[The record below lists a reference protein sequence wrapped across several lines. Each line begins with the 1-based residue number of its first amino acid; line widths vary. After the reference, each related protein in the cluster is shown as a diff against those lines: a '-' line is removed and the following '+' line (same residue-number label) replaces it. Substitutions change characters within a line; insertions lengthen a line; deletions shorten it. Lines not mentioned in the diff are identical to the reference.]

1 MFAISLPLC
10 YDSLMEDLKKNDI
23 YTVTIEDYS
32 SDASGI
38 CRINGRVVFVPKAI
52 PGEEWEIKIV
62 KVRHD
67 CAYARGERLLKASP
81 ARIVSACP
89 YFGLCGGC
97 DTQHISYEEE
107 LRFKLR
113 LVNSALRRIGKQ
125 SMQATEIIGSENISH
140 YRNKGIF
147 AIGTIDGKARCG
159 FFRERSHQLIAVD
172 DCLIQDELSCRAAI
186 AVTDFMNA
194 NGTAPYDEAAGTGAV
209 RHVFC
214 RRSVHGSDVLLC
226 IVSRE
231 GFGKKTQAFIDYLR
245 KVCPELTGIVLNIN
259 RSTGN
264 TVLSGDF
271 YTLWG
276 RGSIN
281 DTLCGFKFDIAPQA
295 FFQVN
300 PPQAERLYA
309 RALEYATL
317 TPDMLALDLYC
328 GAGTISLCLSAHAK
342 KVIGAEIVPEAVDNA
357 NKNALANNVANVEF
371 ILADAGQAAKAL
383 YERGERPDVVVVDP
397 PRKGLLE
404 NAIEAVAAMQ
414 PQRIVYVS
422 CDPATLARDIL
433 RFNACGYTLAKVTAV
448 DMFPRTRHVETV
460 CLLSKL
466 QSKEHIEIEVK
477 MDELDLT
484 SAESK
489 ATYEEIKAYVLE
501 HNGLKVSHLYIAQ
514 VKQKCGIIER
524 ENYNKPKSED
534 AKQPQCP
541 PEKEAAIIEALRY
554 YGMIK

>member
-107 LRFKLR
+107 LRFKLG

-186 AVTDFMNA
+186 AVTEFMNA
-194 NGTAPYDEAAGTGAV
+194 NGISPYDEAAGTGAV

-214 RRSVHGSDVLLC
+214 RCSVHGSDVLLC

-231 GFGKKTQAFIDYLR
+231 GLGKKTQAFIDYLR

-309 RALEYATL
+309 RALEYAAL

-328 GAGTISLCLSAHAK
+328 GAGTISLCLSAHVK

-433 RFNACGYTLAKVTAV
+433 RFNAYSYTLEKVTAV

-460 CLLSKL
+460 CQLVLRNPVT
-466 QSKEHIEIEVK
+466 HINIDVDVE
-477 MDELDLT
+477 ELVQDKRG
-484 SAESK
+484 A
-489 ATYEEIKAYVLE
+489 ATYGQIKDYVLE
-501 HNGLKVSHLYIAQ
+501 HSGLKVSSLYIAQ
-514 VKQKCGIIER
+514 VKQKCDIIER
-524 ENYNKPKSED
+524 ENYNKSKSED

-541 PEKEAAIIEALRY
+541 PEKEVAIMEALRY

>member
-1 MFAISLPLC
+1 M
-10 YDSLMEDLKKNDI
+10 
-23 YTVTIEDYS
+23 
-32 SDASGI
+32 
-38 CRINGRVVFVPKAI
+38 
-52 PGEEWEIKIV
+52 
-62 KVRHD
+62 
-67 CAYARGERLLKASP
+67 
-81 ARIVSACP
+81 
-89 YFGLCGGC
+89 
-97 DTQHISYEEE
+97 
-107 LRFKLR
+107 
-113 LVNSALRRIGKQ
+113 
-125 SMQATEIIGSENISH
+125 
-140 YRNKGIF
+140 
-147 AIGTIDGKARCG
+147 
-159 FFRERSHQLIAVD
+159 
-172 DCLIQDELSCRAAI
+172 
-186 AVTDFMNA
+186 
-194 NGTAPYDEAAGTGAV
+194 
-209 RHVFC
+209 
-214 RRSVHGSDVLLC
+214 LLC

-231 GFGKKTQAFIDYLR
+231 GLGKKTQAFIDYLR

-309 RALEYATL
+309 RALEYAAL

-433 RFNACGYTLAKVTAV
+433 RFNAYSYTLEKVTAV

-460 CLLSKL
+460 CQLVLRNPVT
-466 QSKEHIEIEVK
+466 HINIDVDVE
-477 MDELDLT
+477 ELVQDKRG
-484 SAESK
+484 A
-489 ATYEEIKAYVLE
+489 ATYGQIKDYVLE
-501 HNGLKVSHLYIAQ
+501 HSGLKVSSLYIAQ
-514 VKQKCGIIER
+514 VKQKCDIIER
-524 ENYNKPKSED
+524 ENYNKSKSED

-541 PEKEAAIIEALRY
+541 PEKEVAIMEALRY

>member
-32 SDASGI
+32 SDTSGI

-107 LRFKLR
+107 LRFKLG

-186 AVTDFMNA
+186 AVTEFMNA
-194 NGTAPYDEAAGTGAV
+194 NGISPYDEAAGTGAV

-231 GFGKKTQAFIDYLR
+231 GLGKKTQAFIDCLR
-245 KVCPELTGIVLNIN
+245 KACPELTGIVLNIN

-309 RALEYATL
+309 RAIEYAAL

-433 RFNACGYTLAKVTAV
+433 RFNAYSYTLEKVTAV

-460 CLLSKL
+460 CQLVLRNPVT
-466 QSKEHIEIEVK
+466 HINIDVDVE
-477 MDELDLT
+477 ELVQDKRG
-484 SAESK
+484 A
-489 ATYEEIKAYVLE
+489 ATYGQIKDYVLE
-501 HNGLKVSHLYIAQ
+501 HSGLKVSSLYIAQ
-514 VKQKCGIIER
+514 VKQKCDIIER
-524 ENYNKPKSED
+524 ENYNKSKSED

-541 PEKEAAIIEALRY
+541 PEKEVAIMEALRY

>member
-81 ARIVSACP
+81 ARIVFACP

-107 LRFKLR
+107 LRFKLG

-186 AVTDFMNA
+186 AVTEFMNA
-194 NGTAPYDEAAGTGAV
+194 NGISPYDEAAGTGAV

-231 GFGKKTQAFIDYLR
+231 GLGKKTQAFIDCLR
-245 KVCPELTGIVLNIN
+245 KACPELTGIVLNIN

-309 RALEYATL
+309 RAIEYAAL

-433 RFNACGYTLAKVTAV
+433 RFNAYSYTLEKVTAV

-460 CLLSKL
+460 VLLSKGEVD
-466 QSKEHIEIEVK
+466 SKKIRVEFSLED
-477 MDELDLT
+477 MDMSEFQDG
-484 SAESK
+484 
-489 ATYEEIKAYVLE
+489 ATYPQIKEYVLE
-501 HNGLKVSHLYIAQ
+501 HTGLKVSNLYISQ
-514 VKQKCGIIER
+514 IKRKCGIGVGK
-524 ENYNKPKSED
+524 NYNLPKSED
-534 AKQPQCP
+534 SRQPQCP
-541 PEKEAAIIEALRY
+541 QEKEKAIREAFKY
-554 YGMIK
+554 FGMI

>member
-52 PGEEWEIKIV
+52 PGEEWEIRIV

-107 LRFKLR
+107 LRFKLG

-186 AVTDFMNA
+186 AVTEFMNA
-194 NGTAPYDEAAGTGAV
+194 NGISPYDEAAGTGAV
-209 RHVFC
+209 RHVVC
-214 RRSVHGSDVLLC
+214 RCSVHGSDVLLC

-231 GFGKKTQAFIDYLR
+231 GLGKKTQAFIDYLR

-309 RALEYATL
+309 RALEYAAL

-433 RFNACGYTLAKVTAV
+433 RFNAYSYTLEKVTAV

-460 CLLSKL
+460 CQLVLRNPVT
-466 QSKEHIEIEVK
+466 HINIDVDVE
-477 MDELDLT
+477 ELVQDKRG
-484 SAESK
+484 A
-489 ATYEEIKAYVLE
+489 ATYGQIKDYVLE
-501 HNGLKVSHLYIAQ
+501 HSGLKVSSLYIAQ
-514 VKQKCGIIER
+514 VKQKCDIIER
-524 ENYNKPKSED
+524 ENYNKSKSED

-541 PEKEAAIIEALRY
+541 PEKEVAIMEALRY

>member
-107 LRFKLR
+107 LRFKLG

-186 AVTDFMNA
+186 AVTEFMNA
-194 NGTAPYDEAAGTGAV
+194 NGISPYDEAAGTGAV

-231 GFGKKTQAFIDYLR
+231 GLGKKTQAFIDCLR
-245 KVCPELTGIVLNIN
+245 KACPELTGIVLNIN

-309 RALEYATL
+309 RAIEYAAL

-342 KVIGAEIVPEAVDNA
+342 KVIGAEIVHEAVDNA

-433 RFNACGYTLAKVTAV
+433 RFNAYSYTLEKVTAV

-460 CLLSKL
+460 CQLVLRNPVT
-466 QSKEHIEIEVK
+466 HINIDVDVE
-477 MDELDLT
+477 ELVQDKRG
-484 SAESK
+484 A
-489 ATYEEIKAYVLE
+489 ATYGQIKDYVLE
-501 HNGLKVSHLYIAQ
+501 HSGLKVSSLYIAQ
-514 VKQKCGIIER
+514 VKQKCDIIER
-524 ENYNKPKSED
+524 ENYNKSKSED

-541 PEKEAAIIEALRY
+541 PEKEVAIMEALRY

>member
-1 MFAISLPLC
+1 
-10 YDSLMEDLKKNDI
+10 MEDLKKNDI

-107 LRFKLR
+107 LRFKLG

-186 AVTDFMNA
+186 AVTEFMNA
-194 NGTAPYDEAAGTGAV
+194 NGISPYDEAAGTGAV

-231 GFGKKTQAFIDYLR
+231 GLGKKTQAFIDCLR
-245 KVCPELTGIVLNIN
+245 KACPELTGIVLNIN

-309 RALEYATL
+309 RAIEYAAL

-433 RFNACGYTLAKVTAV
+433 RFNAYSYTLEKVTAV

-460 CLLSKL
+460 CQLVLRNPVT
-466 QSKEHIEIEVK
+466 HINIDVDVE
-477 MDELDLT
+477 ELVQDKRG
-484 SAESK
+484 A
-489 ATYEEIKAYVLE
+489 ATYGQIKDYVLE
-501 HNGLKVSHLYIAQ
+501 HSGLKVSSLYIAQ
-514 VKQKCGIIER
+514 VKQKCDIIER
-524 ENYNKPKSED
+524 ENYNKSKSED

-541 PEKEAAIIEALRY
+541 PEKEVAIMEALRY

>member
-186 AVTDFMNA
+186 AVTEFMNA
-194 NGTAPYDEAAGTGAV
+194 NGIAPYDEAAGTGAV

-433 RFNACGYTLAKVTAV
+433 RFNAYSYTLEKVTAV

-460 CLLSKL
+460 CQLVLRNPVT
-466 QSKEHIEIEVK
+466 HINIDVDVE
-477 MDELDLT
+477 ELVQDKRG
-484 SAESK
+484 A
-489 ATYEEIKAYVLE
+489 ATYGQIKDYVLE
-501 HNGLKVSHLYIAQ
+501 HSGLKVSSLYIAQ
-514 VKQKCGIIER
+514 VKQKCDIIEC
-524 ENYNKPKSED
+524 ENYNKSKSED

-541 PEKEAAIIEALRY
+541 PEKEVAIMEALRY

>member
-107 LRFKLR
+107 LRFKLG

-186 AVTDFMNA
+186 AVTEFMNA
-194 NGTAPYDEAAGTGAV
+194 NGISPYDEAAGTGAV

-231 GFGKKTQAFIDYLR
+231 GLGKKTQAFIDCLR
-245 KVCPELTGIVLNIN
+245 KACPELTGIVLNIN

-309 RALEYATL
+309 RAIEYAAL

-433 RFNACGYTLAKVTAV
+433 RFNAYSYTLEKVTAV

-460 CLLSKL
+460 CQLVLRNPVT
-466 QSKEHIEIEVK
+466 HINIDVDVE
-477 MDELDLT
+477 ELVQDKRG
-484 SAESK
+484 A
-489 ATYEEIKAYVLE
+489 ATYGQIKDYVLE
-501 HNGLKVSHLYIAQ
+501 HSGLKVSSLYIAQ
-514 VKQKCGIIER
+514 VKQKCDIIER
-524 ENYNKPKSED
+524 ENYNKSKSED

-541 PEKEAAIIEALRY
+541 PEKEVAIMEALRY
-554 YGMIK
+554 YGIIK

>member
-1 MFAISLPLC
+1 
-10 YDSLMEDLKKNDI
+10 MEDLKKNDI

>member
-1 MFAISLPLC
+1 M
-10 YDSLMEDLKKNDI
+10 KKNDI

-107 LRFKLR
+107 LRFKLG

-186 AVTDFMNA
+186 AVTEFMNA
-194 NGTAPYDEAAGTGAV
+194 NGISPYDEAAGTGAV

-231 GFGKKTQAFIDYLR
+231 GLGKKTQAFIDCLR
-245 KVCPELTGIVLNIN
+245 KACPELTGIVLNIN

-309 RALEYATL
+309 RAIEYAAL

-433 RFNACGYTLAKVTAV
+433 RFNAYSYTLEKVTAV

-460 CLLSKL
+460 CQLVLRNPVT
-466 QSKEHIEIEVK
+466 HINIDVDVE
-477 MDELDLT
+477 ELVQDKRG
-484 SAESK
+484 A
-489 ATYEEIKAYVLE
+489 ATYGQIKDYVLE
-501 HNGLKVSHLYIAQ
+501 HSGLKVSSLYIAQ
-514 VKQKCGIIER
+514 VKQKCDIIER
-524 ENYNKPKSED
+524 ENYNKSKSED

-541 PEKEAAIIEALRY
+541 PEKEVAIMEALRY

>member
-107 LRFKLR
+107 LRFKLG

-186 AVTDFMNA
+186 AVTEFMNA
-194 NGTAPYDEAAGTGAV
+194 NGIAPYDEAAGTGAV

-214 RRSVHGSDVLLC
+214 RCSVHGSDVLLC

-245 KVCPELTGIVLNIN
+245 KVCPELTSIVLNIN

-309 RALEYATL
+309 RALEYAAL

-433 RFNACGYTLAKVTAV
+433 RFNAYSYTLEKVTAV

-460 CLLSKL
+460 CQLVLRNPVT
-466 QSKEHIEIEVK
+466 HINIDVDVE
-477 MDELDLT
+477 ELVQDKRG
-484 SAESK
+484 A
-489 ATYEEIKAYVLE
+489 ATYGQIKDYVLE
-501 HNGLKVSHLYIAQ
+501 HSGLKVSSLYIAQ
-514 VKQKCGIIER
+514 VKQKCDIIER
-524 ENYNKPKSED
+524 ENYNKSKSED

-541 PEKEAAIIEALRY
+541 PEKEVAIMEALRY

>member
-1 MFAISLPLC
+1 MFAIRLPLC

-52 PGEEWEIKIV
+52 TGEEWEIKIV

-107 LRFKLR
+107 LRFKLG

-172 DCLIQDELSCRAAI
+172 DCLIQDELSCRAAA

-194 NGTAPYDEAAGTGAV
+194 NGIVPYDEAAGTGAV

-231 GFGKKTQAFIDYLR
+231 GFGKKTQAFIDCLR

-309 RALEYATL
+309 RAIEYAAL

-422 CDPATLARDIL
+422 CDPATLARDIF
-433 RFNACGYTLAKVTAV
+433 RFNAYGYTLKEVTAV

-460 CLLSKL
+460 VLLSRETNPLTVEVRMKVETGEV
-466 QSKEHIEIEVK
+466 KEHPTYKPIQEYVQEKYGFKVHTAYIAEVK
-477 MDELDLT
+477 RMVGLDMH
-484 SAESK
+484 K
-489 ATYEEIKAYVLE
+489 APNAVEQRKHEY
-501 HNGLKVSHLYIAQ
+501 H
-514 VKQKCGIIER
+514 
-524 ENYNKPKSED
+524 P
-534 AKQPQCP
+534 CP
-541 PEKEAAIIEALRY
+541 PEKVEAIKDALRHF
-554 YGMIK
+554 GLISE

>member
-38 CRINGRVVFVPKAI
+38 CRINGRVVFVSKAI

-107 LRFKLR
+107 LRFKLG

-125 SMQATEIIGSENISH
+125 SMQATEIIGSDSVSH

-147 AIGTIDGKARCG
+147 AVGAVDGKTRCG
-159 FFRERSHQLIAVD
+159 FFRERTHQLIAVD
-172 DCLIQDELSCRAAI
+172 NCLIQDEISCRAAI
-186 AVTDFMNA
+186 AVTEFMNS
-194 NGTAPYDEAAGTGAV
+194 NGIAPYDEAAGSGAI

-281 DTLCGFKFDIAPQA
+281 DMLCGFKFDIAPQA

-309 RALEYATL
+309 RALEYAAL

-433 RFNACGYTLAKVTAV
+433 RFNACGYTLTKVTAV

-460 CLLSKL
+460 VLLSRETNPL
-466 QSKEHIEIEVK
+466 TVEVRMEVETGEVKEHPTYKRIQEYVQEKYGFKVHTAYIAEVK
-477 MDELDLT
+477 RMVGLDMH
-484 SAESK
+484 K
-489 ATYEEIKAYVLE
+489 APNAVEQRKHEY
-501 HNGLKVSHLYIAQ
+501 H
-514 VKQKCGIIER
+514 
-524 ENYNKPKSED
+524 P
-534 AKQPQCP
+534 CP
-541 PEKEAAIIEALRY
+541 PEKVEAIKDALRHF
-554 YGMIK
+554 GLIAE

>member
-107 LRFKLR
+107 LRFKLG

-186 AVTDFMNA
+186 AVTEFMNA
-194 NGTAPYDEAAGTGAV
+194 NGISPYDEAAGTGAV

-231 GFGKKTQAFIDYLR
+231 GLGKKTQAFIDCLR
-245 KVCPELTGIVLNIN
+245 KACPELTGIVLNIN

-281 DTLCGFKFDIAPQA
+281 DTLCGFKFDVAPQA

-309 RALEYATL
+309 RAIEYAAL

-433 RFNACGYTLAKVTAV
+433 RFNAYSYTLEKVTAV

-460 CLLSKL
+460 CQLVLRNPVT
-466 QSKEHIEIEVK
+466 HINIDVDVE
-477 MDELDLT
+477 ELVQDKRG
-484 SAESK
+484 A
-489 ATYEEIKAYVLE
+489 ATYGQIKDYVLE
-501 HNGLKVSHLYIAQ
+501 HSGLKVSSLYIAQ
-514 VKQKCGIIER
+514 VKQKCDIIER
-524 ENYNKPKSED
+524 ENYNKSKSED

-541 PEKEAAIIEALRY
+541 PEKEVAIMEALRY

>member
-1 MFAISLPLC
+1 MFAIRLPLC

-52 PGEEWEIKIV
+52 PGEEWEIRIV

-67 CAYARGERLLKASP
+67 CAYARGERLIKVSP
-81 ARIVSACP
+81 ARIESACP

-97 DTQHISYEEE
+97 DTQHISFEEE
-107 LRFKLR
+107 LRFKLG

-125 SMQATEIIGSENISH
+125 SVQATEIIGSDSVSH

-147 AIGTIDGKARCG
+147 AVGAVDGKTRCG

-172 DCLIQDELSCRAAI
+172 NCLIQDEISCRAAI
-186 AVTDFMNA
+186 AVTEFMNS
-194 NGTAPYDEAAGTGAV
+194 NGIAPYDEAAGTGAV

-309 RALEYATL
+309 RALEYAAL

-460 CLLSKL
+460 ALLENS
-466 QSKEHIEIEVK
+466 
-477 MDELDLT
+477 
-484 SAESK
+484 SAESG
-489 ATYEEIKAYVLE
+489 V
-501 HNGLKVSHLYIAQ
+501 
-514 VKQKCGIIER
+514 
-524 ENYNKPKSED
+524 
-534 AKQPQCP
+534 
-541 PEKEAAIIEALRY
+541 
-554 YGMIK
+554 

>member
-1 MFAISLPLC
+1 
-10 YDSLMEDLKKNDI
+10 MEDLKKNDI

-107 LRFKLR
+107 LRFKLG

-186 AVTDFMNA
+186 AVTEFMNA
-194 NGTAPYDEAAGTGAV
+194 NGISPYDEAAGTGAV
-209 RHVFC
+209 RQVFC
-214 RRSVHGSDVLLC
+214 RCSVHGSDVLLC

-231 GFGKKTQAFIDYLR
+231 GLGKKTQAFIDCLR
-245 KVCPELTGIVLNIN
+245 KACPELTGIVLNIN

-309 RALEYATL
+309 RAIEYAAL

-433 RFNACGYTLAKVTAV
+433 RFNAYSYTLEKVTAV

-460 CLLSKL
+460 VLLSHKKPDSVINVKVEFGEGEGKIPL
-466 QSKEHIEIEVK
+466 DNIEKRAESYKPKERVTYKMIKEYIEAKHGFKVHTAYIAEVK
-477 MDELDLT
+477 RDLGLPMYDAPNAVEEL
-484 SAESK
+484 
-489 ATYEEIKAYVLE
+489 
-501 HNGLKVSHLYIAQ
+501 
-514 VKQKCGIIER
+514 
-524 ENYNKPKSED
+524 
-534 AKQPQCP
+534 KQPRKHP
-541 PEKEAAIIEALRY
+541 TPEKVEAIKDALKHFEV
-554 YGMIK
+554 I

>member
-52 PGEEWEIKIV
+52 PGEEWEIRIV

-107 LRFKLR
+107 LRFKLG

-186 AVTDFMNA
+186 AVTEFMNA
-194 NGTAPYDEAAGTGAV
+194 NGISPYDEAAGTGAV

-231 GFGKKTQAFIDYLR
+231 GLGKKTQAFIDCLR
-245 KVCPELTGIVLNIN
+245 KACPELTGIVLNIN

-309 RALEYATL
+309 RAIEYAAL

-433 RFNACGYTLAKVTAV
+433 RFNAYSYTLEKVTAV

-460 CLLSKL
+460 CQLVLRNPVT
-466 QSKEHIEIEVK
+466 HINIDVDVE
-477 MDELDLT
+477 ELVQDKRG
-484 SAESK
+484 A
-489 ATYEEIKAYVLE
+489 ATYGQIKDYVLE
-501 HNGLKVSHLYIAQ
+501 HSGLKVSSLYIAQ
-514 VKQKCGIIER
+514 VKQKCDIIER
-524 ENYNKPKSED
+524 ENYNKSKSED

-541 PEKEAAIIEALRY
+541 PEKEVAIMEALRY

>member
-32 SDASGI
+32 SDTSGI

-107 LRFKLR
+107 LRFKLG

-186 AVTDFMNA
+186 AVTEFMNA
-194 NGTAPYDEAAGTGAV
+194 NGISPYDEAAGTGAV

-231 GFGKKTQAFIDYLR
+231 GLGKKTQAFIDCLR
-245 KVCPELTGIVLNIN
+245 KACPELTGIVLNIN

-309 RALEYATL
+309 RAIEYAAL

-433 RFNACGYTLAKVTAV
+433 RFNAYSYTLEKVTAV

-460 CLLSKL
+460 VLLSKGEVD
-466 QSKEHIEIEVK
+466 SKKIRVEFSLED
-477 MDELDLT
+477 MDMSEFQDG
-484 SAESK
+484 
-489 ATYEEIKAYVLE
+489 ATYTQIKDYVLE
-501 HNGLKVSHLYIAQ
+501 HSGLKVSNLYISQ
-514 VKQKCGIIER
+514 IKRKCGIEVGK
-524 ENYNKPKSED
+524 NYNLPKSED
-534 AKQPQCP
+534 SRQPMCP
-541 PEKEAAIIEALRY
+541 PEKEKAIREAFKY
-554 YGMIK
+554 FGMI

>member
-1 MFAISLPLC
+1 
-10 YDSLMEDLKKNDI
+10 MEDLKKNDI

-52 PGEEWEIKIV
+52 PGEEWEIRIV

-81 ARIVSACP
+81 ARIESACP

-107 LRFKLR
+107 LRFKLG

-125 SMQATEIIGSENISH
+125 SMQATEIIGSDSVSH

-186 AVTDFMNA
+186 AVTEFMNS
-194 NGTAPYDEAAGTGAV
+194 NGIAPYDEAAGTGAV

-214 RRSVHGSDVLLC
+214 RRSVHGSDGLLC

-231 GFGKKTQAFIDYLR
+231 GFGKKTQTFIDYLR

-264 TVLSGDF
+264 TVLTGDF

-309 RALEYATL
+309 RAIEYAAL

-433 RFNACGYTLAKVTAV
+433 RFNACGYTLTKVTAV

-460 CLLSKL
+460 VLLSRETNPL
-466 QSKEHIEIEVK
+466 TVEVRMEVETGEVKEHPTYKRIQEYVQEKYGFKVHTAYIVEVK
-477 MDELDLT
+477 RMVGLDMH
-484 SAESK
+484 K
-489 ATYEEIKAYVLE
+489 APNAVE
-501 HNGLKVSHLYIAQ
+501 
-514 VKQKCGIIER
+514 QKKHE
-524 ENYNKPKSED
+524 YHP
-534 AKQPQCP
+534 CP
-541 PEKEAAIIEALRY
+541 PEKVEAIKDALRHF
-554 YGMIK
+554 GLISE

>member
-38 CRINGRVVFVPKAI
+38 CRINGRVAFVPKAI

-107 LRFKLR
+107 LRFKLG

-186 AVTDFMNA
+186 AVTEFMNA
-194 NGTAPYDEAAGTGAV
+194 NGISPYDEAAGTGAV

-214 RRSVHGSDVLLC
+214 RCSVHGSDVLLC

-231 GFGKKTQAFIDYLR
+231 GLGKKTQAFIDYLR

-309 RALEYATL
+309 RALEYAAL

-433 RFNACGYTLAKVTAV
+433 RFNAYSYTLEKVTAV

-460 CLLSKL
+460 CQLVLRNPVT
-466 QSKEHIEIEVK
+466 HINIDVDVE
-477 MDELDLT
+477 ELVQDKRG
-484 SAESK
+484 A
-489 ATYEEIKAYVLE
+489 ATYGQIKDYVLE
-501 HNGLKVSHLYIAQ
+501 HSGLKVSSLYIAQ
-514 VKQKCGIIER
+514 VKQKCDIIER
-524 ENYNKPKSED
+524 ENYNKSKSED

-541 PEKEAAIIEALRY
+541 PEKEVAIMEALRY

>member
-107 LRFKLR
+107 LRFKLG

-214 RRSVHGSDVLLC
+214 RCSVHGSDVLLC

-309 RALEYATL
+309 RALEYAAL

-460 CLLSKL
+460 ALL
-466 QSKEHIEIEVK
+466 E
-477 MDELDLT
+477 
-484 SAESK
+484 
-489 ATYEEIKAYVLE
+489 
-501 HNGLKVSHLYIAQ
+501 NGSPDQGTQLK
-514 VKQKCGIIER
+514 
-524 ENYNKPKSED
+524 
-534 AKQPQCP
+534 
-541 PEKEAAIIEALRY
+541 
-554 YGMIK
+554 

>member
-1 MFAISLPLC
+1 
-10 YDSLMEDLKKNDI
+10 MEDLKKNDI

-107 LRFKLR
+107 LRFKLG

-186 AVTDFMNA
+186 AVTEFMNA
-194 NGTAPYDEAAGTGAV
+194 NGISPYDEAAGTGAV

-231 GFGKKTQAFIDYLR
+231 GLGKKTQAFIDCLR
-245 KVCPELTGIVLNIN
+245 KACPELTGIVLNIN

-281 DTLCGFKFDIAPQA
+281 DTLCGFKFDITPQA

-309 RALEYATL
+309 RAIEYAAL

-433 RFNACGYTLAKVTAV
+433 RFNAYSYTLEKVTAV

-460 CLLSKL
+460 CQLVLRNPVT
-466 QSKEHIEIEVK
+466 HINIDVDVE
-477 MDELDLT
+477 ELVQDKRG
-484 SAESK
+484 A
-489 ATYEEIKAYVLE
+489 ATYGQIKDYVLE
-501 HNGLKVSHLYIAQ
+501 HSGLKVSSLYIAQ
-514 VKQKCGIIER
+514 VKQKCDIIER
-524 ENYNKPKSED
+524 ENYNKSKSED

-541 PEKEAAIIEALRY
+541 PEKEVAIMEALRY

>member
-38 CRINGRVVFVPKAI
+38 CRINGRVVFVPKVI

-67 CAYARGERLLKASP
+67 CAYARGERLLKPSP
-81 ARIVSACP
+81 ARIESACP

-107 LRFKLR
+107 LRFKLG

-125 SMQATEIIGSENISH
+125 SLQATEIIGSENISH

-147 AIGTIDGKARCG
+147 AVGTVDGKARCG
-159 FFRERSHQLIAVD
+159 FFRERTHQLIAVD
-172 DCLIQDELSCRAAI
+172 DCLIQDELSCRAAA

-194 NGTAPYDEAAGTGAV
+194 NGIAPYDEAAGTGAV

-214 RRSVHGSDVLLC
+214 RRAVHGGDVLLC
-226 IVSRE
+226 VVSRE
-231 GFGKKTQAFIDYLR
+231 GFGKKTQAFADYLR
-245 KVCPELTGIVLNIN
+245 KACPELTGIVLNIN
-259 RSTGN
+259 RRTGN

-309 RALEYATL
+309 RALEYAAL

-357 NKNALANNVANVEF
+357 NKNALANNVTNVEF

-404 NAIEAVAAMQ
+404 NAVEAVAAMQ
-414 PQRIVYVS
+414 PRRIVYVS
-422 CDPATLARDIL
+422 CDPATLSRDIL
-433 RFNACGYTLAKVTAV
+433 RFNAYGYTLEKVTAV

-460 CLLSKL
+460 VLLSRETNPL
-466 QSKEHIEIEVK
+466 TVEVRMEVETGEVKEHPTYKRIQEYVQEKYGFKVHTAYIAEVK
-477 MDELDLT
+477 RMVGLDMH
-484 SAESK
+484 K
-489 ATYEEIKAYVLE
+489 APNAVEQRKHEY
-501 HNGLKVSHLYIAQ
+501 H
-514 VKQKCGIIER
+514 
-524 ENYNKPKSED
+524 P
-534 AKQPQCP
+534 CP
-541 PEKEAAIIEALRY
+541 PEKVEAIKDALRHF
-554 YGMIK
+554 GLISE

>member
-107 LRFKLR
+107 LRFKLG

-186 AVTDFMNA
+186 AVTEFMNA
-194 NGTAPYDEAAGTGAV
+194 NGISPYDEAAGTGAV

-214 RRSVHGSDVLLC
+214 RCSVHGSDVLLC

-231 GFGKKTQAFIDYLR
+231 GLGKKTQAFIDYLR

-309 RALEYATL
+309 RALEYAAL

-433 RFNACGYTLAKVTAV
+433 RFNAYSYTLEKVTAV

-460 CLLSKL
+460 CQLVLRNPVT
-466 QSKEHIEIEVK
+466 HINIDVDVE
-477 MDELDLT
+477 ELVQDKRG
-484 SAESK
+484 A
-489 ATYEEIKAYVLE
+489 ATYGQIKDYVLE
-501 HNGLKVSHLYIAQ
+501 HSGLKVSSLYIAQ
-514 VKQKCGIIER
+514 VKQKCDIIER
-524 ENYNKPKSED
+524 ENYNKSKSED

-541 PEKEAAIIEALRY
+541 PEKEVAIMEALRY

>member
-1 MFAISLPLC
+1 
-10 YDSLMEDLKKNDI
+10 MEDLKKNDI

-107 LRFKLR
+107 LRFKLG

-186 AVTDFMNA
+186 AVTEFMNA
-194 NGTAPYDEAAGTGAV
+194 NGISPYDEAAGTGAV

-214 RRSVHGSDVLLC
+214 RCSVHGSDVLLC

-231 GFGKKTQAFIDYLR
+231 GLGKKTQAFIDYLR

-309 RALEYATL
+309 RALEYAAL

-433 RFNACGYTLAKVTAV
+433 RFNAYSYTLEKVTAV

-460 CLLSKL
+460 CQLVLRNPVT
-466 QSKEHIEIEVK
+466 HINIDVDVE
-477 MDELDLT
+477 ELVQDKRG
-484 SAESK
+484 A
-489 ATYEEIKAYVLE
+489 ATYGQIKDYVLE
-501 HNGLKVSHLYIAQ
+501 HSGLKVSSLYIAQ
-514 VKQKCGIIER
+514 VKQKCDIIER
-524 ENYNKPKSED
+524 ENYNKSKSED

-541 PEKEAAIIEALRY
+541 PEKEVAIMEALRY

>member
-1 MFAISLPLC
+1 
-10 YDSLMEDLKKNDI
+10 
-23 YTVTIEDYS
+23 
-32 SDASGI
+32 
-38 CRINGRVVFVPKAI
+38 
-52 PGEEWEIKIV
+52 
-62 KVRHD
+62 
-67 CAYARGERLLKASP
+67 
-81 ARIVSACP
+81 
-89 YFGLCGGC
+89 
-97 DTQHISYEEE
+97 
-107 LRFKLR
+107 
-113 LVNSALRRIGKQ
+113 
-125 SMQATEIIGSENISH
+125 MQATEIIGSENISH

-186 AVTDFMNA
+186 AVTEFMNA
-194 NGTAPYDEAAGTGAV
+194 NGISPYDEAAGTGAV

-231 GFGKKTQAFIDYLR
+231 GLGKKTQDFIDCLR
-245 KVCPELTGIVLNIN
+245 KACPELTGIVLNIN

-309 RALEYATL
+309 RAIEYAAL

-433 RFNACGYTLAKVTAV
+433 RFNAYSYTLEKVTAV

-460 CLLSKL
+460 CQLVLRNPVT
-466 QSKEHIEIEVK
+466 HINIDVDVE
-477 MDELDLT
+477 ELVQDKRG
-484 SAESK
+484 A
-489 ATYEEIKAYVLE
+489 ATYGQIKDYVLE
-501 HNGLKVSHLYIAQ
+501 HSGLKVSSLYIAQ
-514 VKQKCGIIER
+514 VKQKCDIIER
-524 ENYNKPKSED
+524 ENYNKSKSED

-541 PEKEAAIIEALRY
+541 PEKEVAIMEALRY

>member
-107 LRFKLR
+107 LRFKLG

-186 AVTDFMNA
+186 AVTEFMNA
-194 NGTAPYDEAAGTGAV
+194 NGISPYDEAAGTGAV

-226 IVSRE
+226 IVTRE
-231 GFGKKTQAFIDYLR
+231 GLGKKTQAFIDSLR
-245 KVCPELTGIVLNIN
+245 KACPELTGIVLNIN

-309 RALEYATL
+309 RAIEYAAL

-371 ILADAGQAAKAL
+371 ILADAGQAAQAL

-433 RFNACGYTLAKVTAV
+433 RFNAYSYTLEKVTAV

-460 CLLSKL
+460 CQLVLRNPVT
-466 QSKEHIEIEVK
+466 HINIDVDVE
-477 MDELDLT
+477 ELVQDKRG
-484 SAESK
+484 A
-489 ATYEEIKAYVLE
+489 ATYGQIKDYVLE
-501 HNGLKVSHLYIAQ
+501 HSGLKVSSLYIAQ
-514 VKQKCGIIER
+514 VKQKCDIIER
-524 ENYNKPKSED
+524 ENYNKSKSED

-541 PEKEAAIIEALRY
+541 PEKEVAIMEALRY